1 MYVIVYNKTGF
12 IYSFSSQVKKS
23 LAQVVIAM
31 ASHGYLLL
39 EGGESLIEFIIRGSA
54 LNCEEDDPKSPK
66 KVCGVFNIFFVF
78 TK

>member
-1 MYVIVYNKTGF
+1 M
-12 IYSFSSQVKKS
+12 KKA

-54 LNCEEDDPKSPK
+54 LTPDEDDLKSSK
-66 KVCGVFNIFFVF
+66 KVSHLNLVALHPLLFS
-78 TK
+78 TYRKL